1 MKQGIKRGCLVLAG
15 ILCLILVIKLNQVEK
30 VSLYHT
36 EGQSFEKAKVIQ
48 ILEDNETEN
57 GNIIGKQKVLLKILT
72 GDLTGEEMEA
82 YSSAS
87 YLFGIHCTEGMRV
100 IAIVSQSEEGSIATV
115 YGADRAWAIC
125 FMVFLFLLIVFVIG
139 GKKGLA
145 SIAGLIFTLG
155 CIVFMFLPLI
165 YRGFSPILSAVIV
178 IAVTTAATMY
188 FIDGI
193 SAKSITAMCG
203 TVGGVVVAGIYAW
216 IFGKVTRISGY
227 NVSDIENLIYVG
239 DQTNI
244 QVGELL
250 FAGILIA
257 ALGAVMDVGMS
268 IAATMQEILLKKPE
282 LTAKELFLSGMNVGK
297 DMMGTMSNT
306 LILAFAGGSLNTLV
320 YLYAYDYS
328 ARQMINMY
336 SLGIE
341 IMQGISA
348 TMGVVLTVPFT
359 SAVGAVLLTKFQKM
373 RSI

>member
-1 MKQGIKRGCLVLAG
+1 MSGLAG

>member
-203 TVGGVVVAGIYAW
+203 TVGGIVVAGIYAW

-348 TMGVVLTVPFT
+348 TMGVVLTIPFT